1 MLAFRSYSLYFL
13 REIPK
18 GFSYKLATYP
28 ATTDDSRN
36 CCISSDFKNRSE
48 ILLLEDKSDETI
60 QISRR
65 ATRRWN
71 LQCFEVFC

>member
-18 GFSYKLATYP
+18 EFSYKLATYP

-48 ILLLEDKSDETI
+48 SLPLEDKTAETI
-60 QISRR
+60 QKSRR
-65 ATRRWN
+65 APRRWN
-71 LQCFEVFC
+71 LRCFEVFC